1 MNIKF
6 TVDDSEDY
14 YTLTKSDHYG
24 FNLSHFRKSKNAD
37 AKKPYSQ
44 HTLFYAT
51 LQQAAEKIVYLN
63 LKGNDVQEVVDSVVA
78 LSDTLAKTLE
88 KL

>member
-1 MNIKF
+1 MNLKF
-6 TVDDSEDY
+6 TVDDSGDY
-14 YTLTKSDHYG
+14 YTVTKSDHYG
-24 FNLSHFRKSKNAD
+24 FNLSHFRKAKSND

-51 LQQAAEKIVYLN
+51 LQQVAEKIVYLN
-63 LKGNDVQEVVDSVVA
+63 LKGDNVQEVVDSVVA
-78 LSDTLAKTLE
+78 LSNNLAKTLE